1 MPLDL
6 IAVAFR
12 QRTKWQKSH
21 GLQPNNWAKAP
32 ILVRTAS
39 VRGRPESCPMNK
51 PNRRLVTEL
60 DQALNAYG
68 RTIYVQEWDDYTDKP
83 QIWYEYNKQ
92 KILVKSIR
100 GPNGISVT
108 YIGKVHYIKC

>member
-1 MPLDL
+1 M
-6 IAVAFR
+6 
-12 QRTKWQKSH
+12 
-21 GLQPNNWAKAP
+21 
-32 ILVRTAS
+32 
-39 VRGRPESCPMNK
+39 
-51 PNRRLVTEL
+51 
-60 DQALNAYG
+60 NAYG

-108 YIGKVHYIKC
+108 HIGKVHYIKC